1 MKAEVIFNHDG
12 HPLSVELENGQVI
25 KLISYETR
33 DHIICDML
41 ELIDA
46 QLDKVYDIDGY
57 EMETNIYTNEMM
69 YRFDELFEPYTTG
82 WQNYN

>member
-12 HPLSVELENGQVI
+12 YPLSVELANGQVI

-33 DHIICDML
+33 DSIICDML
-41 ELIDA
+41 ELITSEIS
-46 QLDKVYDIDGY
+46 KVYNIDSY
-57 EMETNIYTNEMM
+57 ELEENIYTNEMM
-69 YRFDELFEPYTTG
+69 YRFDDLFEPYATG